1 MGNLVSL
8 LWCNGREIENGLEKA
23 RKELEVIKQSAD
35 AVSEYSDSI
44 INIVR
49 EPLIILNQ
57 DLRVVTA
64 SRSFYEVFKVK
75 PEETVGQL
83 IYDLGN
89 KQWDIPRLRELL
101 ETILPEKATFD
112 NYEVEHDFADIG
124 RRIMLLNA
132 RQIERASGKERI
144 ILLAIE
150 DITERKQ
157 TEDAL
162 RQSEEKYRTIL
173 ENMQEGYF
181 ELDLAGN
188 YTFVNDAGCRN
199 IGYHREELIGMN
211 NRQYQ
216 DETTAQ
222 KTYQLFRRLYRT
234 GAQVKAVDVEI
245 IRKNGTKGFNE
256 VSVSFIR
263 DSEGKPIGF
272 RGISRDITDRK
283 RAEEALRASE
293 ENFRRSLDESP
304 QGVRI
309 ISKEGE
315 TLYANRAI
323 LDIFGYDSIE
333 ELQTTPTVKRY
344 TEQSYAAF
352 KVRREERRLGKD
364 NSPEYRIDIVR
375 KDGEVRHLQVWRK
388 RVLWNGKE
396 HYQVIYCDITD
407 RKLAEEALK
416 NSESRYRALS
426 IVDDL
431 TQLYNSRHFYFQLKI
446 ELDRSNRYG
455 QPLTLLLLDL
465 DNFKAFNDAY
475 GHVEG
480 DQVLWRLGHVV
491 KRCLRETDFAYRY
504 GGEEFTILLPMT
516 TSVDGAV
523 TAERIRAEIQKENF
537 SPAPGQDVHVT
548 VSIGLA
554 QYKPQ
559 EDIKAFVHRVD
570 QLMYQGKKNGKDRV
584 CCEL

>member
-1 MGNLVSL
+1 
-8 LWCNGREIENGLEKA
+8 
-23 RKELEVIKQSAD
+23 
-35 AVSEYSDSI
+35 
-44 INIVR
+44 
-49 EPLIILNQ
+49 
-57 DLRVVTA
+57 
-64 SRSFYEVFKVK
+64 
-75 PEETVGQL
+75 
-83 IYDLGN
+83 
-89 KQWDIPRLRELL
+89 
-101 ETILPEKATFD
+101 
-112 NYEVEHDFADIG
+112 
-124 RRIMLLNA
+124 
-132 RQIERASGKERI
+132 
-144 ILLAIE
+144 
-150 DITERKQ
+150 
-157 TEDAL
+157 
-162 RQSEEKYRTIL
+162 
-173 ENMQEGYF
+173 
-181 ELDLAGN
+181 
-188 YTFVNDAGCRN
+188 
-199 IGYHREELIGMN
+199 
-211 NRQYQ
+211 
-216 DETTAQ
+216 
-222 KTYQLFRRLYRT
+222 
-234 GAQVKAVDVEI
+234 
-245 IRKNGTKGFNE
+245 
-256 VSVSFIR
+256 
-263 DSEGKPIGF
+263 
-272 RGISRDITDRK
+272 
-283 RAEEALRASE
+283 LRASE

-315 TLYANRAI
+315 TLYANRVI

-333 ELQTTPTVKRY
+333 ELQTIPTVKRY

-523 TAERIRAEIQKENF
+523 TAERIRAEIKKENF